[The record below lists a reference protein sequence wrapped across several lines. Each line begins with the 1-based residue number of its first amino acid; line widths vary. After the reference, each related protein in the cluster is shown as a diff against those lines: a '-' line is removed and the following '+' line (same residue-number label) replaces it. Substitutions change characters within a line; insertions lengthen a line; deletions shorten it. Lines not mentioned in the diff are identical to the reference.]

1 VSASGDSTQDT
12 VERLKSLSEIGTS
25 QARRAVFLL
34 FIAPIA
40 EFAFG
45 IVDLLGTIFDLFIV
59 PAQSFLQGIGELILA
74 IVGGAAGIVDAG
86 ASTAARA
93 FLTGIWSALGPLA
106 FPLSIGIIGAAMF
119 VLARILREQE
129 TTDSIFGL
137 FSATDF
143 PDIPFIRV
151 GAQEEDEEGG
161 E

>member
-1 VSASGDSTQDT
+1 MSASGDSTTDT
-12 VERLKSLSEIGTS
+12 VERLKNLSEIGTS

-45 IVDLLGTIFDLFIV
+45 IVDLIGTVFDLFIV

-74 IVGGAAGIVDAG
+74 IVGGAADIVNAG
-86 ASTAARA
+86 SSAGVRA

-106 FPLSIGIIGAAMF
+106 FPVSIGIIGLAAL
-119 VLARILREQE
+119 VLARITRERE
-129 TTDSIFGL
+129 TSDSIFGL

-143 PDIPFIRV
+143 PDLPFIRV
-151 GAQEEDEEGG
+151 GSEEEDEEGG